1 MVYQNNP
8 KTLDNLERN
17 IVNEIMAI
25 TPNVITSTMKNM
37 KERMNEC
44 ITQNGN
50 HLKDVIFKKWVS
62 FEQYN
67 FILQKLHYFSF
78 KMDKQL

>member
-50 HLKDVIFKKWVS
+50 HLKDVIFKK
-62 FEQYN
+62 
-67 FILQKLHYFSF
+67 
-78 KMDKQL
+78 